1 MKVTEEGTN
10 RWKILHTH
18 GLEELIQFKVPY
30 YSKQSTD
37 SMQSLSIP
45 VAFFTKIG
53 PKILKVV
60 WNLKV
65 SHGAKAI
72 SRKKSKAG
80 SIRLLNSKLYF
91 KGMVIKTACYCHKDE
106 LSNGT
111 A

>member
-1 MKVTEEGTN
+1 M
-10 RWKILHTH
+10 
-18 GLEELIQFKVPY
+18 
-30 YSKQSTD
+30 QSTD
-37 SMQSLSIP
+37 SMQSLSSP

-53 PKILKVV
+53 PKIPKFV

-91 KGMVIKTACYCHKDE
+91 KGMVIKTVCYWHKDK

-111 A
+111 E